1 MNIKFDLKNNPQPI
15 LMVGL
20 GNIGK
25 EYENTRHNIGFLFID
40 YFLTQIEQRKIE
52 YLKQE
57 QKLYYK
63 YFIPE
68 LNLFLIKPKT
78 LMNLSG
84 LAVNKFLSYTKA
96 IKDIIVVHDDLDLDI
111 GDYKLHFEKGPK
123 SHNGIN
129 SIISEINTS
138 KFYRIRI
145 GIENRQGIPI
155 PGLDYVLYDLAPQ
168 ELEQIKLVFDLI
180 LRRHFVI

>member
-1 MNIKFDLKNNPQPI
+1 MNIKFNLQEDSKPL

-25 EYENTRHNIGFLFID
+25 EYETTRHNIGFLFLD
-40 YFLTQIEQRKIE
+40 YFLSQMELRGFEALQ
-52 YLKQE
+52 QDH
-57 QKLYYK
+57 KLYIK
-63 YFIPE
+63 YFIPD

-84 LAVNKFLSYTKA
+84 VAVKKFLSYSKA
-96 IKDIIVVHDDLDLDI
+96 IKDIIVIHDDLDLDI
-111 GDYKLHFEKGPK
+111 GDYKMQFEKGPK

-129 SIISEINTS
+129 SIIDELNTS

-145 GIENRQGIPI
+145 GIENRNGIPI
-155 PGLDYVLYDLAPQ
+155 PGLDYVLYDLGDE
-168 ELEQIKLVFDLI
+168 ELEQIQLVFDLI
-180 LRRHFVI
+180 LRRHFIV

>member
-1 MNIKFDLKNNPQPI
+1 MNIKFDLKEDKAPI
-15 LMVGL
+15 LIVGL

-25 EYENTRHNIGFLFID
+25 EYENTRHNIGFLFLD
-40 YFLTQIEQRKIE
+40 HLLAQIQLRGYVVIKQDQKI
-52 YLKQE
+52 YIK
-57 QKLYYK
+57 YYV
-63 YFIPE
+63 PD

-84 LAVNKFLSYTKA
+84 VAVKKFLNYNKV
-96 IKDIIVVHDDLDLDI
+96 INNIVVVHDDLDLDI
-111 GDYKLHFEKGPK
+111 GDYKMQFEKGPK

-129 SIISEINTS
+129 SITAELNTS

-145 GIENRQGIPI
+145 GIENRNGIPI
-155 PGLDYVLYDLAPQ
+155 PGLDYVLYDLGKE

-180 LRRHFVI
+180 IRRHFQL